1 MDSHAQSVVEI
12 SRGCSKN
19 FMGSGG
25 GSEQAKEAIRSAI
38 LGRIRVDHSRE
49 EVSGFQRDGH
59 SSHGDSPNSKADPNY
74 GADSEMQCALEL
86 QGGHSRHTEV
96 HANLKARLDGIQG
109 PIEED
114 GVEYGGSGGNEY

>member
-59 SSHGDSPNSKADPNY
+59 SSHGESPNSEADPNY
-74 GADSEMQCALEL
+74 GASTKMRRAPEL
-86 QGGHSRHTEV
+86 
-96 HANLKARLDGIQG
+96 
-109 PIEED
+109 
-114 GVEYGGSGGNEY
+114 